1 MAALPRLSR
10 FCFHGINRIFLAK
23 ENVFLSRKFH
33 DLSEA
38 GFIRSTIDRDSE
50 EFQVRMKWVVVVIF

>member
-10 FCFHGINRIFLAK
+10 FSFHRINRIFLAK

-38 GFIRSTIDRDSE
+38 GFIRSTVDRDSE
-50 EFQVRMKWVVVVIF
+50 EFQVWYGWMK